1 MRPSG
6 SAPLDRGCAAASEPL
21 CGHYNTVRLHSAIG
35 YLTPKDK
42 LEGRERQVF
51 AERDRKLEEARQQRQ
66 LRRQSAR
73 QPVAQTIGGETTVLA
88 VN

>member
-1 MRPSG
+1 MWTTTTPF
-6 SAPLDRGCAAASEPL
+6 
-21 CGHYNTVRLHSAIG
+21 RLHSAIG

-73 QPVAQTIGGETTVLA
+73 QPVAQTIGGGETSVLA

>member
-1 MRPSG
+1 M
-6 SAPLDRGCAAASEPL
+6 D
-21 CGHYNTVRLHSAIG
+21 HDHTVHLHRAIG

-42 LEGRERQVF
+42 LQGRERQVF
-51 AERDRKLEEARQQRQ
+51 AERDRTLEEARQQRQ

-73 QPVAQTIGGETTVLA
+73 QPVAQTIGGETSVLS